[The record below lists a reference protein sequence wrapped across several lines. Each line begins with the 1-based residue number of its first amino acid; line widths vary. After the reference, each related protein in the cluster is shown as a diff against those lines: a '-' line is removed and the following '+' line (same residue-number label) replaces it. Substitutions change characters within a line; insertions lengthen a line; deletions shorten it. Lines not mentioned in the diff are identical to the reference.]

1 MSRSREE
8 FPTEGG
14 TTVTPAEFEMRR
26 PQQKLK
32 WNRLDTSWLISL
44 FGTAVGAGILF
55 LPINAGQG
63 GAYPLI
69 IATVLIGPMTFF
81 AHRGLSR
88 MVVAVRESTS
98 DITEVS
104 RQYFGRGAGIFT
116 TVVYFLSIY
125 PIILIYAVSITNTVE
140 SLMVNQLGLAP
151 WPRWLLALILVV
163 AMSAVMVAGPK
174 LVSIVTGWIVYP
186 LIAALGFLIIWLIP
200 HWQLEGFGDIPAAGD
215 FVFSLWTVIPV
226 LVFAFS
232 FAAATSQMTVSM
244 KATYQL
250 HAGVKATQIIK
261 WTAVILTI
269 FTMGFVWSS
278 ALALGP
284 DGLEEARQAN
294 LPVVSYLA
302 NELNQPFLQLI
313 GPAISIV
320 AIASSF
326 FGHWLG
332 AIEGGVGIINNSLG
346 GKQRG
351 LNQKYIHYGVVGFVV
366 VTAWLAA
373 IINPSVL
380 SLIESLSGPVIAMV
394 LYLLPMYAIRKVKLL
409 EPYRGLASNV
419 FVTIAGIVA
428 VSGIIFGLLP

>member
-1 MSRSREE
+1 MKWSREA

-14 TTVTPAEFEMRR
+14 TEVTPAEFEMHRGHEK
-26 PQQKLK
+26 PG
-32 WNRLDTSWLISL
+32 WNRFDASWLISL

-63 GAYPLI
+63 GIYPLI
-69 IATVLIGPMTFF
+69 VATILIGPMTFF

-88 MVVAVRESTS
+88 MVVAVREPTS
-98 DITEVS
+98 DITAAA
-104 RQYFGRGAGIFT
+104 RQYFGRGAGIFI

-125 PIILIYAVSITNTVE
+125 PIILIYAVAMTNTVE
-140 SLMVNQLGLAP
+140 SLFIHQLGLQP
-151 WPRWLLALILVV
+151 WPRWLLALILVLL
-163 AMSAVMVAGPK
+163 MSAVMIAGPK
-174 LVSIVTGWIVYP
+174 LVSVVTGWIVYP
-186 LIAALGFLIIWLIP
+186 LIVALGFLIIWLIP
-200 HWQLEGFGDIPAAGD
+200 HWQLEGFTDTPELGD
-215 FVFSLWTVIPV
+215 FFMSLWTVIPV

-232 FAAATSQMTVSM
+232 FAAATSQLTVSL
-244 KATYQL
+244 KGAYQL
-250 HAGVKATQIIK
+250 RAGVKAAQIIK
-261 WTAVILTI
+261 WTTVVLTI
-269 FTMGFVWSS
+269 FTMGFVWSA

-302 NELNQPFLQLI
+302 NELDQPFLQLM

-332 AIEGGVGIINNSLG
+332 AIEGGIGIINNSFG
-346 GKQRG
+346 GKHRQLDQR
-351 LNQKYIHYGVVGFVV
+351 YIRYGVIAFVV
-366 VTAWLAA
+366 LTAWLAA
-373 IINPSVL
+373 ILNPSVL

-394 LYLLPMYAIRKVKLL
+394 LYLLPMYAIHKVKLL
-409 EPYRGLASNV
+409 QPYRGLASNI
-419 FVTIAGIVA
+419 FVTIAGLVA